1 MRRFPSLF
9 SALLLSAV
17 AVQAHAQQ
25 QPQPTPEQRQALQAR
40 WKAADSNNDGYIDRG
55 EAQAMGP
62 IAKHFDEL
70 DADKDGKL
78 SVDEMRNSVQSRLHA
93 ADTNQDGAIDRA
105 EAEASLPRVAKAFDR
120 LDTDKDG
127 KLTVEE
133 VQELASGFAGRR
145 QR

>member
-1 MRRFPSLF
+1 MRQFPCIL
-9 SALLLSAV
+9 AVLLLPGVSM
-17 AVQAHAQQ
+17 QAIAQEQ
-25 QPQPTPEQRQALQAR
+25 LQPTPEQRQALQAR

-55 EAQAMGP
+55 EAQAMNP

-70 DADKDGKL
+70 DTDKDGKL
-78 SVDEMRNSVQSRLHA
+78 SMDEIRNSAQTRLHA

-105 EAEASLPRVAKAFDR
+105 EADASLPRVAKAFDR
-120 LDTDKDG
+120 VDTNKDG

-133 VQELASGFAGRR
+133 VQALASRSAGRR

>member
-1 MRRFPSLF
+1 MRQFLPILA
-9 SALLLSAV
+9 ALLLSGIA
-17 AVQAHAQQ
+17 AQALAQQ

-55 EAQAMGP
+55 EAQAMNP

-70 DADKDGKL
+70 DTDKDGKL
-78 SVDEMRNSVQSRLHA
+78 SMDEIRNSTQTRLHA

-105 EAEASLPRVAKAFDR
+105 EAQASLPRVAKAFDR

-133 VQELASGFAGRR
+133 VQALASRFAGRR